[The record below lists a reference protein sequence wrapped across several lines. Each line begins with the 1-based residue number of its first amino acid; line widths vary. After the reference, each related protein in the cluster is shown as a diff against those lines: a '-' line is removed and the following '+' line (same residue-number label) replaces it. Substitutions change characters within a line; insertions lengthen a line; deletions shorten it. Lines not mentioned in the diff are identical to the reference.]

1 MLFSQIIILSCI
13 ILMVFFSLS
22 ESASISVNKALLSRS
37 VEKRRFGAVRAM
49 FLVSKQDETMSS
61 ILIGSNIASISATAY
76 LTAFATKTLYFG
88 EKELFALTIVQTIFF
103 LIFCEALPK
112 LASRFNA
119 ERTMR
124 LVSYPLWFFTVL
136 IYPLVKGSLLFSGL
150 VKRGV
155 PEQNT
160 VLARDE
166 IDALIKLGSSTGVI
180 DKTHQTYVD
189 EIMSL
194 HKITVIEAMTP
205 TINIIAVE
213 CSAPVSTLIETIA
226 KYKFSRIPVY
236 NKRVDDIIGYV
247 YYRDILEHEGEI
259 ESIRSIM
266 RKAVYVPLTKSLYVL
281 YREMQNSKNYIV
293 FAVNEFGAVVGM
305 VSREDIAE
313 EIVGEIQTRD
323 HSRVDLVLCLE
334 DGSCSIAGVLDVD
347 IFARKFDIE
356 IEKKGFETV
365 GGFVCYLAGKIPDEG
380 SFFNYQKISMTVESS
395 NDKTVKRIRVDEKK
409 IKRKKRKTA

>member
-1 MLFSQIIILSCI
+1 
-13 ILMVFFSLS
+13 
-22 ESASISVNKALLSRS
+22 
-37 VEKRRFGAVRAM
+37 
-49 FLVSKQDETMSS
+49 
-61 ILIGSNIASISATAY
+61 
-76 LTAFATKTLYFG
+76 
-88 EKELFALTIVQTIFF
+88 
-103 LIFCEALPK
+103 
-112 LASRFNA
+112 
-119 ERTMR
+119 
-124 LVSYPLWFFTVL
+124 
-136 IYPLVKGSLLFSGL
+136 
-150 VKRGV
+150 
-155 PEQNT
+155 
-160 VLARDE
+160 
-166 IDALIKLGSSTGVI
+166 
-180 DKTHQTYVD
+180 
-189 EIMSL
+189 
-194 HKITVIEAMTP
+194 
-205 TINIIAVE
+205 
-213 CSAPVSTLIETIA
+213 
-226 KYKFSRIPVY
+226 VY

-380 SFFNYQKISMTVESS
+380 TVFDYQKISMTVESS

-409 IKRKKRKTA
+409 PKRKKRKTA